1 MVTPSLLSFQETGD
15 HRYPDTSN
23 FNHTKYKGF
32 LTVHTF
38 LISLSLSLSLSL
50 VFLSLIQQH
59 WSDRTHTTQP
69 NRLRL
74 TSIHHSVVEKSQLLS
89 LYISTLD
96 SKVRQTLS
104 TTYHNLLT
112 MPLASSLVLRFV
124 WIAICLRCHSHPCSY
139 LDILAI
145 CFYNTCLH
153 RHFLELR
160 FACFNIPLHYD
171 LPSSTFPCITIQLY
185 WESLACVVFVDI
197 LRDLHATCFTIC
209 LFRNFVALWF
219 CWIYDVLAMC
229 QVFFRTW
236 LSDPRGLLWCD
247 IWLNFRMCST
257 VHCTV
262 EFIQQDSFLFTKVS
276 KKALSFAT
284 TGILVCP

>member
-1 MVTPSLLSFQETGD
+1 MDFLDITIRIRKSPSLLSFQETGD

-38 LISLSLSLSLSL
+38 LISLSLSL

-153 RHFLELR
+153 RHFL
-160 FACFNIPLHYD
+160 D
-171 LPSSTFPCITIQLY
+171 LPASTFPCITICLLQH
-185 WESLACVVFVDI
+185 SL
-197 LRDLHATCFTIC
+197 
-209 LFRNFVALWF
+209 ALWF
-219 CWIYDVLAMC
+219 SCTKNHLPVL
-229 QVFFRTW
+229 
-236 LSDPRGLLWCD
+236 
-247 IWLNFRMCST
+247 
-257 VHCTV
+257 
-262 EFIQQDSFLFTKVS
+262 FL
-276 KKALSFAT
+276 
-284 TGILVCP
+284 